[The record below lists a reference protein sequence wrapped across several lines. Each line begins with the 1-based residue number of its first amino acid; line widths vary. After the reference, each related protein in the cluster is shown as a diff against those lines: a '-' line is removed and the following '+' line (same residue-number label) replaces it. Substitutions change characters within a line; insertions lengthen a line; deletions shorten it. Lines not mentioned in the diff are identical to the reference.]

1 MLALESV
8 VQSLDRVNWDFPRSG
23 TDASS
28 VHSMHWFPGNFIPQI
43 PAFLIQILSRPGGLI
58 LDPFGGSGTTAIE
71 ALRLGRNAISVDRT
85 TACNFLAQAKIAAF
99 SRPLSAHTKDRLFK
113 ATDWAT
119 GYATSESGLNGEGT
133 DPRLR
138 EWYSEKT
145 LSELR
150 FLWKLIESFSS
161 EDRIVLEMLFS
172 DLLFACA
179 STMGSK
185 TSSGKIRRHHW
196 GWIADNVRP
205 KMFAEHDV
213 IGGFNARVKALP
225 VELNFNHAVSAKA
238 LHEDAR
244 KLSISDESVDAV
256 ITSPPYVG
264 VIDYVRA
271 NRMLYLWMG
280 WPFDED
286 RHAEIGARYKRQRT
300 KGRVISEY
308 LTAMDQC
315 WAETARVLRRGG
327 FCAVIIGES
336 RAFPGVYDESL
347 AALGGHLKRIWGPV
361 SRRPTRRRVSDRAAT
376 EASEVIAVFQKL

>member
-1 MLALESV
+1 
-8 VQSLDRVNWDFPRSG
+8 
-23 TDASS
+23 
-28 VHSMHWFPGNFIPQI
+28 MHWFPGNFIPQI
-43 PAFLIQILSRPGGLI
+43 PAFLIQILSRPGELI

-71 ALRLGRNAISVDRT
+71 AIKLSRNAISVDRT
-85 TACNFLAQAKIAAF
+85 TACSFLAKAKIAAF
-99 SRPLSAHTKDRLFK
+99 SRPLSMKTKDRLFK

-119 GYATSESGLNGEGT
+119 GYATSEYGLNGEGS
-133 DPRLR
+133 DPRLK

-150 FLWKLIESFSS
+150 FLWKLLESFDE
-161 EDRIVLEMLFS
+161 EDSLILKMLFS

-179 STMGSK
+179 STLGSK
-185 TSSGKIRRHHW
+185 TSTGKIRRHHW

-205 KMFAEHDV
+205 KVFAEHDV
-213 IGGFNARVKALP
+213 IGGFNARLRSFPTDFQFLSNSVAT
-225 VELNFNHAVSAKA
+225 A

-244 KLSISDESVDAV
+244 SLSIPDQCVDAV

-271 NRMLYLWMG
+271 NRLLYLWMG

-286 RHAEIGARYKRQRT
+286 RQAEIGARYKRQRT

-315 WAETARVLRRGG
+315 WAESARVLRPGG
-327 FCAVIIGES
+327 FCAIIIGES
-336 RAFPGVYDESL
+336 RAFPGVYDDAL
-347 AALGGHLKRIWGPV
+347 AALSGHLKQVWGPV

-376 EASEVIAVFQKL
+376 DANEVIAVFQKL